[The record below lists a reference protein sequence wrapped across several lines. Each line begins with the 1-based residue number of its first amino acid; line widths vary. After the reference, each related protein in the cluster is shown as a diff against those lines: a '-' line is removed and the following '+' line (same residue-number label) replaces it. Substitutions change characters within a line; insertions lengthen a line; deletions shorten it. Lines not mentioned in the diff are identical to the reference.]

1 MDNNSHPRVCQFW
14 VSVPTPEA
22 ISIVQL
28 DKSLIKNQ
36 FQSVLDGEIED
47 NVLCRVFADEIVSE
61 EDRSTAFLEN
71 AFISLLPNAYAVIEA
86 LAMEND
92 EAFEYY
98 CNIFSN
104 QILVIKDFSKNAMSN
119 VRHRFAQIDEANFVG
134 YYVEGN
140 ILYNPEQKI
149 VTHFIDAALAEFI
162 CELANNVP
170 ILAAICSIKRTLA
183 HVRESHPIRDTLI
196 STALE
201 DDLRALFPKLEK
213 LLENSSYNYHLN
225 KRILNLPI

>member
-1 MDNNSHPRVCQFW
+1 MNNYSPARVCQFW

-28 DKSLIKNQ
+28 NKSLIKDQ
-36 FQSVLDGEIED
+36 FQAIVTGQAED
-47 NVLCRVFADEIVSE
+47 NVLCRIFADEIASE
-61 EDRSTAFLEN
+61 EDRSAAFLEN
-71 AFISLLPNAYAVIEA
+71 AFISMLPNAYAVIEA
-86 LAMEND
+86 LAMDNE

-98 CNIFSN
+98 CNVFSN
-104 QILVIKDFSKNAMSN
+104 QIMLLKDISKNALSN
-119 VRHRFAQIDEANFVG
+119 IKYRFVNIDEANFVG
-134 YYVEGN
+134 YYVEDN

-149 VTHFIDAALAEFI
+149 VTHFVDAALAEFV

-170 ILAAICSIKRTLA
+170 ILAAICSIKKTLM

-201 DDLRALFPKLEK
+201 DDLRQLYPKLEK
-213 LLENSSYNYHLN
+213 MLSRSSYNYHLN
-225 KRILNLPI
+225 KRSLNLPI